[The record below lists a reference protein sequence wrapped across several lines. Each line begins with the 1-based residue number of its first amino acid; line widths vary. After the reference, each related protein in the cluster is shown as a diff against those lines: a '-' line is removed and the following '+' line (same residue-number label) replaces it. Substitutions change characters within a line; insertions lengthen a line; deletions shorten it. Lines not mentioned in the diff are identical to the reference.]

1 MFQVTPVHNAN
12 TRTGSEASRRVA
24 EFHPLEG
31 HKTRPLQNTRAFLND
46 YYVVREAWI
55 VLLLEPNIDNKRDLV
70 SLIERAYVPH
80 SLTPPHLL

>member
-1 MFQVTPVHNAN
+1 M
-12 TRTGSEASRRVA
+12 
-24 EFHPLEG
+24 
-31 HKTRPLQNTRAFLND
+31 ND

-70 SLIERAYVPH
+70 SLIERAHVPH